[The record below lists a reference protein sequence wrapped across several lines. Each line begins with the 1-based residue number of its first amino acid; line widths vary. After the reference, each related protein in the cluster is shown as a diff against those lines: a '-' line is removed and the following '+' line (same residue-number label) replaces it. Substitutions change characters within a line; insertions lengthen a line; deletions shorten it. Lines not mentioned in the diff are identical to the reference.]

1 MNEMVV
7 SVEQTNG
14 ILNISNF
21 DDIKENVQA
30 SMNLYKT
37 MVFTEDTLIE
47 AKSTVAESL
56 VSVLMIKEKKLRKN
70 ICSHMMLL
78 RTK

>member
-1 MNEMVV
+1 MVV

-30 SMNLYKT
+30 SNGY
-37 MVFTEDTLIE
+37 
-47 AKSTVAESL
+47 
-56 VSVLMIKEKKLRKN
+56 
-70 ICSHMMLL
+70 
-78 RTK
+78 

>member
-47 AKSTVAESL
+47 AKSTVATRIWQ
-56 VSVLMIKEKKLRKN
+56 VLYLLILRSWK
-70 ICSHMMLL
+70 IQ
-78 RTK
+78 

>member
-1 MNEMVV
+1 MVV

-47 AKSTVAESL
+47 AKSTVAT
-56 VSVLMIKEKKLRKN
+56 LRKLSKCLDDKRKEVKKN
-70 ICSHMMLL
+70 TCSHMTLL

>member
-37 MVFTEDTLIE
+37 MVFTED
-47 AKSTVAESL
+47 
-56 VSVLMIKEKKLRKN
+56 SV
-70 ICSHMMLL
+70 
-78 RTK
+78 